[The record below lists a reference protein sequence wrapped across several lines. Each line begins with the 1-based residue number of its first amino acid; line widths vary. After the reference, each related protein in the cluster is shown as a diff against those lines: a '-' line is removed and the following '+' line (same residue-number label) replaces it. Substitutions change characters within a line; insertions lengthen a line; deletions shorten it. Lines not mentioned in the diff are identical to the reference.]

1 MPVRLALLLDCICLL
16 TCLLLLVVH
25 AAADC
30 LQMARGI
37 VAVGDMMATSISK
50 TCVALAGALDNYAL
64 NAMNRSPPLSE
75 PLTLSKSY
83 VNR

>member
-1 MPVRLALLLDCICLL
+1 MTSAASRDGM
-16 TCLLLLVVH
+16 LLVKVRS
-25 AAADC
+25 ADC

-50 TCVALAGALDNYAL
+50 TLVALAGALDNYAL

-75 PLTLSKSY
+75 PLTLSRSY